1 MKEVINSDKIMDED
15 VKKQRTWIV
24 RIVLAVLLLAA
35 LTLCF
40 LLLFGISPAGRYL
53 QSIEWVRKIAELFCR

>member
-1 MKEVINSDKIMDED
+1 MKEVINSDMIMDEG

-35 LTLCF
+35 LTLCI

-53 QSIEWVRKIAELFCR
+53 QSIEWVRKIAEFFSR